1 MSLYFQ
7 VGLQTHGSAWVRD
20 NANPR
25 LAPEPPE
32 GLGAVTGSEHK
43 PSALSTTASCWSHL
57 RQWTLGTWGDPLG
70 AAACASLTSQ
80 CGKSGDVV
88 FVSAFWARVWNQA
101 EAEHEILQAWEGER
115 TRDEQ
120 PWEWVSCHHS
130 RGESVCPGGREQGAQ
145 CIAKR

>member
-43 PSALSTTASCWSHL
+43 PSALFYNSIVLEPPLSVD
-57 RQWTLGTWGDPLG
+57 TWHMG
-70 AAACASLTSQ
+70 
-80 CGKSGDVV
+80 
-88 FVSAFWARVWNQA
+88 
-101 EAEHEILQAWEGER
+101 
-115 TRDEQ
+115 
-120 PWEWVSCHHS
+120 
-130 RGESVCPGGREQGAQ
+130 
-145 CIAKR
+145 